1 VSKQPKTK
9 SLPAPGKSVP
19 FSQAIESLKAPKTAS
34 NPQDYWSRHPAWRLH
49 QIQMADPWGWHT
61 LTNAEVAFIREKLAF
76 LEQKSWSDILIVAK
90 KQNHLVP
97 VNNLCSKAQAR
108 LRALNINVDELLS
121 LRLGSKER
129 IYGIL
134 DQGVMSVLW
143 WDPVHE
149 VYPVEKKHT

>member
-1 VSKQPKTK
+1 
-9 SLPAPGKSVP
+9 
-19 FSQAIESLKAPKTAS
+19 
-34 NPQDYWSRHPAWRLH
+34 
-49 QIQMADPWGWHT
+49 MADPWGWHT